1 MMKETVE
8 ITAPNVVARFFE
20 SIMVDQKERNDEI
33 NRKIKSGEIKV
44 SE

>member
-8 ITAPNVVARFFE
+8 IKAPNVVARFFE
-20 SIMVDQKERNDEI
+20 RIMVDKKERNEEI